1 MSTLHVLIKT
11 VDDKSLVIGQVKGRG
26 KSQCIWAKK
35 SAEYGLVNTE
45 IVVDADGAT
54 IFGND
59 PDTGAQVE
67 LSSFKKSIFNDA
79 VYPETPA

>member
-1 MSTLHVLIKT
+1 MSTLHVLVKT
-11 VDDKSLVIGQVKGRG
+11 VDDKSQVIGQVKGHG
-26 KSQCIWAKK
+26 KSQYICAKK

-45 IVVDADGAT
+45 TVVDADGAT

-67 LSSFKKSIFNDA
+67 ISSFKKSIFSNA